1 VDVDEI
7 TPKKKTRR
15 RSGKLKEAS
24 SIQSQRENEINDMGE
39 MIVNRKRNATKGGGK
54 KKGTPQCDIR
64 REIQHEREKRE
75 LKKQLVEMRIQKN
88 KKNW

>member
-1 VDVDEI
+1 
-7 TPKKKTRR
+7 
-15 RSGKLKEAS
+15 
-24 SIQSQRENEINDMGE
+24 MGE
-39 MIVNRKRNATKGGGK
+39 MIKKKRNATKGGGK